1 VADVKGSLVV
11 VTVLAS
17 VLVAVAAA
25 SGAPAK
31 LPAPL
36 TLDGWSG
43 VVPGMTSRQA
53 AARWGIP
60 LSAAAASS
68 PCSASAIR
76 TGALHG
82 YALFEHGKLGA
93 VFLDFGAFTPS
104 GIRIGTS
111 ETALRRAF
119 AGRLKREPHKYVR
132 GGHYYFLTRRSSPH
146 WQLRFD
152 TNAKGRITQ
161 IGFGTHEAVSLVEGC
176 S

>member
-1 VADVKGSLVV
+1 MKGSFVV
-11 VTVLAS
+11 ALLAFA
-17 VLVAVAAA
+17 LVAVATA
-25 SGAPAK
+25 SGAPTK

-36 TLDGWSG
+36 TLDGWGG

-53 AARWGIP
+53 ATRWGIP
-60 LSAAAASS
+60 LSAAAAGS

-76 TGALHG
+76 TKALHG

-93 VFLDFGAFTPS
+93 VFVDFGAFTPS
-104 GIRIGTS
+104 GIRIGS
-111 ETALRRAF
+111 QESVLRRAF
-119 AGRLKREPHKYVR
+119 AGRLKVQPHKYIR

-161 IGFGTHEAVSLVEGC
+161 IGFGTHAAVSLVEGC